1 MTLPPHTQELPLLL
15 VDDNPQNLRLANFLL
30 RSDGFS
36 VWNADSAEQ
45 AIVLLKG
52 QRFSMV
58 LMDIQLPGMDGLEL
72 TRQIRNTPDWK
83 DLIVVALTAYALS
96 SDEVRMKEAGC
107 DGYISKPID
116 TRAFPNRVRSYLGL
130 RSNDSPEIDSAEIA
144 LLKAQFLGQVREE
157 ASLLLSLSNI
167 DLAAPR
173 TFSALHRWVG
183 LAGSVGLGTLTDL
196 ARDAEQ
202 YKGQPGAAHN
212 LRPALASIFAFVVSS
227 IGPVN

>member
-15 VDDNPQNLRLANFLL
+15 VDDNPQNLRLVNYLL

-45 AIVLLKG
+45 AIALLKG
-52 QRFSMV
+52 QRFSLV

-83 DLIVVALTAYALS
+83 DLIVVAFTAYAMS

-130 RSNDSPEIDSAEIA
+130 RSSDSPEIDNAEIA
-144 LLKAQFLGQVREE
+144 LLKAKLLAQVREE
-157 ASLLLSLSNI
+157 VARLLSLSNV
-167 DLAAPR
+167 DLAAPP

-183 LAGSVGLGTLTDL
+183 LGGSVGLGTLTDL

-202 YKGQPGAAHN
+202 YKSQPGAAPY
-212 LRPALASIFAFVVSS
+212 LRPALAAILAFVDSS
-227 IGPVN
+227 ISTVN